1 MSRLSFNKGML
12 VAAALLSAI
21 LMSGFSPD
29 TSFAVSCSGAGCNG
43 RNPVTTGCNQNAYLA
58 AHYPFYEQ
66 PWNII
71 FSPYSSSSPYMN
83 VYYSR
88 SCGTNWIQITSNPYG
103 GLTYKEIQVATPGGY
118 RQVESD
124 WGYGSSYGMMVYAPG
139 STAIHIWAKLTD
151 GSSVTK
157 ATTAYMTLR

>member
-12 VAAALLSAI
+12 VAAALLTAI
-21 LMSGFSPD
+21 LMSGFATQPSY
-29 TSFAVSCSGAGCNG
+29 AVSCGGAGCNG

-58 AHYPFYEQ
+58 GHYPFYQQ

-71 FSPYSSSSPYMN
+71 LSPYSSSSPYMN

-88 SCGTNWIQITSNPYG
+88 SCATNWIQITSNPYG
-103 GLTYKEIQVATPGGY
+103 GRTHKFIQALPGGY
-118 RQVESD
+118 YQAEDD

-139 STAIHIWAKLTD
+139 STPVNVYTSLNDTA
-151 GSSVTK
+151 GNVQ
-157 ATTAYMTLR
+157 ATTANVTMY